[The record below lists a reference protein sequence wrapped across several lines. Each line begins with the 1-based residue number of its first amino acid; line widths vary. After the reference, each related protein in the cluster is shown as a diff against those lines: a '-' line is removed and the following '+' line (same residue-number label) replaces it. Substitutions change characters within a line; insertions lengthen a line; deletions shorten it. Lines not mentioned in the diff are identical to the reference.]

1 MRAIVFLFCLLG
13 FAVRAAE
20 NSPRTCR
27 IVFPSAPQDAPGK
40 LHLFD
45 GEASQE
51 VELPQWNFS
60 PVYKV
65 RPGAVTLALL
75 PAAPPAPAAP
85 GAAIPIPAGA
95 PKVAIGEGIGDF
107 YLIVSSDPSN
117 KVAPVKMQV
126 INADSSK
133 FKRGQML
140 WCNLTRNRVGGKV
153 GSRNLL
159 IEPNSRLILDS
170 PATRMEDY
178 HVNIRYILPGKEQ
191 SEPVCE
197 TNWPYDPRT
206 RGVFF
211 IVNPPAGLVPRIMG
225 FSDFREAAE

>member
-1 MRAIVFLFCLLG
+1 MRSVFLLFCVLG
-13 FAVRAAE
+13 LAAHAAE
-20 NSPRTCR
+20 HSSRTCR
-27 IVFPSAPQDAPGK
+27 ILFLGAPQGAPGK
-40 LHLFD
+40 LQLFD
-45 GEASQE
+45 GTLSQE
-51 VELPQWNFS
+51 VELTQMAFS

-75 PAAPPAPAAP
+75 PAAPPAPAAL
-85 GAAIPIPAGA
+85 GAAPPIPAGA
-95 PKVAIGEGIGDF
+95 PKANVGEGIGDF
-107 YLIVSSDPSN
+107 YLIVSSDPTN

-126 INADSSK
+126 INADSLK

-140 WCNLTRNRVGGKV
+140 WCNLTNSKVGGKV

-159 IEPNSRLILDS
+159 IEPNSRLILDP
-170 PATRMEDY
+170 PAARMEDY
-178 HVNIRYILPGKEQ
+178 HVNIRYIPLGKEQ

-197 TNWPYDPRT
+197 TNWTYDPRT

-225 FSDFREAAE
+225 FSDFRVAAE

>member
-1 MRAIVFLFCLLG
+1 M
-13 FAVRAAE
+13 
-20 NSPRTCR
+20 S
-27 IVFPSAPQDAPGK
+27 
-40 LHLFD
+40 
-45 GEASQE
+45 
-51 VELPQWNFS
+51 FS

-95 PKVAIGEGIGDF
+95 PKVAIGEGSCDF

-126 INADSSK
+126 INADVSN

-140 WCNLTRNRVGGKV
+140 WCNLTNSKVGGKV
-153 GSRNLL
+153 GSRDLL
-159 IEPNSRLILDS
+159 IEPNSRLILDP
-170 PATRMEDY
+170 PADRKEDY
-178 HVNIRYILPGKEQ
+178 YVKIHFFPPGKEQ
-191 SEPVCE
+191 SEPLCE
-197 TNWPYDPRT
+197 TNWTYDPRT
-206 RGVFF
+206 RVVYF
-211 IVNPPAGLVPRIMG
+211 IVNPPAGLAPRIMG